1 MEDVDH
7 YAEWLGPVEVQER
20 EFLQPDTEH
29 LQMSLDLNASLRLS
43 EKRGSEMAA
52 KPQSK
57 QGHIKADSTDVSEQY
72 KESPRTRRRRI
83 PKRGKGPPS
92 TVVCNHI
99 GWIDV
104 MALI

>member
-52 KPQSK
+52 KP
-57 QGHIKADSTDVSEQY
+57 
-72 KESPRTRRRRI
+72 
-83 PKRGKGPPS
+83 
-92 TVVCNHI
+92 
-99 GWIDV
+99 
-104 MALI
+104 